1 MDDGMDD
8 VALDVF
14 ALVGGLA
21 FRCTRVDDW
30 MDDVALDVTF
40 ARLLG
45 LALCVLLTIV
55 GHLVLPSVGILV
67 TKTVR

>member
-1 MDDGMDD
+1 MDDG
-8 VALDVF
+8 
-14 ALVGGLA
+14 
-21 FRCTRVDDW
+21 

-55 GHLVLPSVGILV
+55 GHFVLPSVEFL
-67 TKTVR
+67 